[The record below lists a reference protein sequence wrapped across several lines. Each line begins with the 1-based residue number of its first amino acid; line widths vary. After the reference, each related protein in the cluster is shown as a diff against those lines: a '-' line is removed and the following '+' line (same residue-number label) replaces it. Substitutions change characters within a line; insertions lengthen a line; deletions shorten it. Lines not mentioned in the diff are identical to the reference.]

1 MTKISI
7 RLSHI
12 TMALCAAT
20 MVFTA
25 PLVTAAESAKQA
37 AVSNKPL
44 ETTATY
50 GNWVLH
56 CVQLPS
62 PSNGKDDQ
70 ADDQADDAS
79 CEIVQSAQIQGQSR
93 PVMQMAIG
101 RLPGQKDFTV
111 TTVIPVNVSIPGR
124 VQIVIDSEAKETKK
138 KADGFDLT
146 LTRCLPSGCVA
157 VTKLDNKMRAQMSAG
172 IAGQLKFISANGQE
186 IAIPLSWMGFTQA
199 MTSLDKKE

>member
-1 MTKISI
+1 MTKVSI

-37 AVSNKPL
+37 VVSNKPL

-62 PSNGKDDQ
+62 SSNGKGDQ
-70 ADDQADDAS
+70 ADDVS

-101 RLPGQKDFTV
+101 RLPGQKNFTV

-124 VQIVIDSEAKETKK
+124 VQIVIDSEAKETEKK
-138 KADGFDLT
+138 PDGFDLT

-157 VTKLDNKMRAQMSAG
+157 VTKLDNKMRALMSAG
-172 IAGQLKFISANGQE
+172 IAGQLQFITANGQE